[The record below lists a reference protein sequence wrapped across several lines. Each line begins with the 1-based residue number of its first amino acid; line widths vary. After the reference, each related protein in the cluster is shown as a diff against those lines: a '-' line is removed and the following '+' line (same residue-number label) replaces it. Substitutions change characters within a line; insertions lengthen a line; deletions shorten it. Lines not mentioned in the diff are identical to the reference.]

1 MWWCMWAGATTGS
14 DAGGT
19 DSAKLNA
26 NCKEGKRN
34 SSKEKEWKREEE

>member
-1 MWWCMWAGATTGS
+1 VVVHVGGATTGS
-14 DAGGT
+14 DAADA

-34 SSKEKEWKREEE
+34 GRREVE